1 MEILNII
8 EQISTVLNIKRYYIL
23 NTITKQNQISI

>member
-23 NTITKQNQISI
+23 NTITKQKQISI